1 MMMKRLGCLF
11 LIGLARVSP
20 LWAAPAD
27 GDSGA
32 VAAAVDWGSKINEA
46 VTTLVTGATP
56 PVLGFGWTLLFILGV
71 YTLLSTLLQSLQ
83 RTLSYHHFVPAAVFL
98 ASVSV
103 LFRVLIAGLMLSFY
117 SSPIPGLAINFHQIF
132 PSLANGLTKTV
143 SLAELT
149 EVFDF
154 LKDIVSKMPP
164 VGILEVLPGML
175 AVLVLALSA
184 LTSFAL
190 TLMTAMSHIIVG
202 VLSVVGPL
210 FIPFYV
216 LPGHDKRFWN
226 WLDNLIS
233 YSMMR
238 FVAACFAMVFAH
250 VYIALFNGLTSFTVG
265 AWISVLT
272 QFIIITVGAVFA
284 AFKVPDVTTMLF
296 GGFGGLASDIA
307 NTAQTLTTRW
317 VTSKFGK
324 G

>member
-1 MMMKRLGCLF
+1 MFKRLAFLF
-11 LIGLARVSP
+11 LVTLPLLAGP
-20 LWAAPAD
+20 TD
-27 GDSGA
+27 GDGGA
-32 VAAAVDWGSKINEA
+32 VAATVDWGAKINEA

-71 YTLLSTLLQSLQ
+71 YTLLSTLLQSIQ
-83 RTLSYHHFVPAAVFL
+83 RTLSYHHFVPAAIFL

-117 SSPIPGLAINFHQIF
+117 STPLPGLSINFHQIF

-143 SLAELT
+143 TLAELT
-149 EVFDF
+149 EVFTF
-154 LKDIVSKMPP
+154 LKDIVNKTPS
-164 VGILEVLPGML
+164 VGILEVFPAIIAMHIVIL
-175 AVLVLALSA
+175 AA

-190 TLMTAMSHIIVG
+190 TLMTAMSHIIVA
-202 VLSVVGPL
+202 VLSITGPL

-216 LPGHDKRFWN
+216 LPGHEKRFWN
-226 WLDNLIS
+226 WLDNMIS

-250 VYIALFNGLTSFTVG
+250 VYITLFNSITSFNVA
-265 AWISVLT
+265 AWISVLA
-272 QFIIITVGAVFA
+272 QFILITLGAIFA

-307 NTAQTLTTRW
+307 GTAQALTTRW